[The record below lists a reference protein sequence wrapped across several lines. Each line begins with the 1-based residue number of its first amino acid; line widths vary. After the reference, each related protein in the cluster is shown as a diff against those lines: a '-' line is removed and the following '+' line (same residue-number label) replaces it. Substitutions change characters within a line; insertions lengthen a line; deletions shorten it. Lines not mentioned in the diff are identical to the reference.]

1 MALNLWPGRPSTTS
15 TLGIKLESDLGI
27 DIIRTAPIKLV
38 EPHDI
43 AYFLPVFFI
52 GRELII
58 RPIIDDILEPLL
70 LPATTS

>member
-1 MALNLWPGRPSTTS
+1 MALNIWPGCPSTTS
-15 TLGIKLESDLGI
+15 MLGIKLESDSSI
-27 DIIRTAPIKLV
+27 DIIRIASIKLV